1 MINPSNDN
9 TYELLT
15 SNALSVLDADS
26 KAYLSYNYYSF
37 PDISYV
43 DYQIIGYLTDNS
55 YISEPDINAYLT
67 DNSYISEPDISEILS
82 NINEI
87 SSNLSNCITSLT
99 LEPILETNFSGV
111 LDPSASEYH

>member
-43 DYQIIGYLTDNS
+43 DYQIDSYLNRYS
-55 YISEPDINAYLT
+55 YINEGSSTWEELT
-67 DNSYISEPDISEILS
+67 STVAVIS
-82 NINEI
+82 
-87 SSNLSNCITSLT
+87 
-99 LEPILETNFSGV
+99 
-111 LDPSASEYH
+111 